1 MNHSQ
6 ELIEKDIH
14 SYLEQHERK
23 TLLKLLTCGSV
34 DDGKSTLIGRLLYD
48 SKLVYEDQLA
58 AIKNNKENA
67 KDGEEFDLALL
78 VDGLVAEREQ
88 GITIDVAYRYF
99 STAKRK
105 FIIADAPGHEQYT
118 RNMVT
123 GASNS
128 EFAIILIDAQKGLT
142 TQTKRHSFLISLLG
156 LDRVVVAINKMDL
169 VDYEQH
175 VFDHIKSE
183 YNDFALQLHL
193 TEIHFIP
200 MSALKGDNVV
210 DISNNMAW
218 YRGQALLPLLEDV
231 EQTVDQI
238 SQGFQLPV
246 QYVNRPNA
254 NFRGY
259 CGTLNQ
265 GSVTPGDP
273 ITVLPSGLS
282 TTVDRVITTEGDM
295 DRAYAGMAITLTLA
309 DQIDI
314 SRGDLLIHAQDNFS
328 VTNQQK
334 LRSHLVWM
342 DQQPLV
348 LNRDYELKLGPRRV
362 NAHIDI
368 IHHRIDVNTLEHVE
382 ADTLELNEIGL
393 LDVQLDAL
401 LPIEKFTHNKGLGAF
416 ILIDKI
422 TNATVA
428 AGMISSQQADLVDHH
443 RAEFHIAES
452 NKELEDKSA
461 EQIVKWALA
470 LEGKA
475 IVTTSFGPQEAV
487 LLHMVNQVVPETEVL
502 WIDSGYNMSQTYKF
516 ADAVTKQL
524 DLNLTVY
531 TPLVSAARQ
540 NAVMGGIPMIDNPA
554 HEEFAHQFKIEP
566 FLRAMKETNADVWL
580 TAVRREQTT
589 VRQEMDTVA
598 LGPNDVIKVSPLLGW
613 TLADMQAYLE
623 KNSLPDETR
632 YFDPTKVEAG
642 RECGLHTLGN

>member
-475 IVTTSFGPQEAV
+475 IVTTNFGPQEAV
-487 LLHMVNQVVPETEVL
+487 LLHMVNQVAPETEVL

>member
-1 MNHSQ
+1 
-6 ELIEKDIH
+6 
-14 SYLEQHERK
+14 
-23 TLLKLLTCGSV
+23 
-34 DDGKSTLIGRLLYD
+34 
-48 SKLVYEDQLA
+48 
-58 AIKNNKENA
+58 
-67 KDGEEFDLALL
+67 
-78 VDGLVAEREQ
+78 
-88 GITIDVAYRYF
+88 
-99 STAKRK
+99 
-105 FIIADAPGHEQYT
+105 
-118 RNMVT
+118 MVT

-128 EFAIILIDAQKGLT
+128 EFAIILIHAQKGLT

-169 VDYEQH
+169 VDYEQL

-210 DISNNMAW
+210 DISDNMAW
-218 YRGQALLPLLEDV
+218 YKGQALLPLLEDV

-282 TTVDRVITTEGDM
+282 TTVDHVITTEGGM
-295 DRAYAGMAITLTLA
+295 DRAYAGTAITLTLA

-428 AGMISSQQADLVDHH
+428 AGMISSQQADMVDHH

-580 TAVRREQTT
+580 TAVRREQTKTT

-598 LGPNDVIKVSPLLGW
+598 LGPNDVIKVSPLVGW